1 MILFPLNLA
10 GLDDQQTPDG
20 HQGHRRKQFS
30 QYSHF
35 SSSRSFR
42 FEAMKTR
49 TSASTHAHGN
59 VKSAKETFVFAGL
72 IFPPF
77 VFLSIPLPLKTPVKH
92 PSSSSIR
99 RLCKWERF
107 TERCAL
113 VDDAFTL
120 FLVSNILCYHDVY
133 IPLFLFWNILKI
145 VRLYHQLA
153 QNEQENNR
161 QHGDMNHS
169 SLRQHQLSSWH
180 LAHTEH
186 TRFKWTRHKH

>member
-1 MILFPLNLA
+1 MNKRNEEGLVWRVKTKGKDTIKRWLTQMILFPLNLA

-59 VKSAKETFVFAGL
+59 VKSAKETFAFAGL

-92 PSSSSIR
+92 HP
-99 RLCKWERF
+99 L
-107 TERCAL
+107 L
-113 VDDAFTL
+113 VDSSAVEVRTIHWTICTGKKRKED
-120 FLVSNILCYHDVY
+120 NIYFIFSTVER
-133 IPLFLFWNILKI
+133 I
-145 VRLYHQLA
+145 
-153 QNEQENNR
+153 
-161 QHGDMNHS
+161 
-169 SLRQHQLSSWH
+169 
-180 LAHTEH
+180 
-186 TRFKWTRHKH
+186 